1 MILTTVFIQIQN
13 QNKFIENLKLFK
25 KRNPKTL
32 KPHVCENK
40 CKFKFYPNDNLKYLQ
55 SNFLFKI
62 SG

>member
-32 KPHVCENK
+32 KVLKINK
-40 CKFKFYPNDNLKYLQ
+40 KE
-55 SNFLFKI
+55 FLSKKKI
-62 SG
+62 